1 MAEAKQAASGPLPQ
15 PAQRFGPTDLDRP
28 LQFEKGVGP
37 HRSERLAR
45 MGLRTARDMLL
56 HVPRRYEDRTRLA
69 PLAEL
74 EEGVEATVRARV
86 VKVKTGRPRR
96 GPMILTVHLED
107 DTGSVDA
114 VWFNQRYLAETLRE
128 GTEMVVT
135 GKPRLYRKKLQLSP
149 REYEILSSG
158 GETGPLF
165 EDDGEASDD
174 GASVT
179 PADLAAGRIV
189 PFYPLTEGVSQ
200 RFMRML
206 AHQVVSTTADSFP
219 EILPPSLRGKRGL
232 HSINETLREMHFPSS
247 TDSRDAARRRL
258 VYEELF
264 ILQTGL
270 ALLRAR
276 TKREPGRVLEVTPE
290 IDARIRR
297 RFPFEL
303 TAAQDRAVGDIAA
316 DLASGQPMNRLLQG
330 DVGSGK
336 TAVAV
341 YSMLAVV
348 ARGAQ
353 AAVMAPT
360 ELLAAQHARTLGRFL
375 KNSRVNVSLVTGALE
390 PSEKRAA
397 LEDIA
402 SGRAHIAVGTHA
414 LIEEK
419 VQFDDLGLVVM
430 DEQHKFGVMQRSRLK
445 EKGLN
450 PHVLVM
456 TATPIPRTLAL
467 AYFGDLDLSII
478 DELPPGR
485 GGCDTCVVK
494 ERERTKAY
502 RKVVRS
508 VKDGRQAYVVCPR
521 VEGGG
526 ILDDFDLSLDEGPN
540 IIRSATD
547 TKEKLERGPLKG
559 LSLGLLHGR
568 MSPEEK
574 ASAMEDFLAG
584 RTQVLV
590 STVVIEVGI
599 DVPNAT
605 VLVVEHAER
614 FGLAQLHQLR
624 GRVSR
629 GEHRGQ
635 CFLIADPKTEG
646 AVERLEALEETTDG
660 FRISEVDFRIR
671 GPGEFFGTRQSGLPE
686 LRFADILSDTGI
698 LKEAREDAFGLV
710 ESDPE
715 LAAEELAPLSERV
728 REVFAGRLEL
738 GAVG

>member
-1 MAEAKQAASGPLPQ
+1 
-15 PAQRFGPTDLDRP
+15 
-28 LQFEKGVGP
+28 VGP
-37 HRSERLAR
+37 HRAERLSGI
-45 MGLRTARDMLL
+45 GLRTARDMLL
-56 HVPRRYEDRTRLA
+56 HVPRRYADRTRLTCIA
-69 PLAEL
+69 DL
-74 EEGVEATVRARV
+74 EESVEATIRAVV
-86 VKVKTGRPRR
+86 VKVRSGRPRR
-96 GPMILTVHLED
+96 GPAVLTARLED
-107 DTGSVDA
+107 DSGSIDA

-135 GKPRLYRKKLQLSP
+135 GKPKLYRKKLQLSP
-149 REYEILSSG
+149 QEYEILSSG
-158 GETGPLF
+158 AET
-165 EDDGEASDD
+165 D
-174 GASVT
+174 T

-206 AHQVVSTTADSFP
+206 AHQVLATTADSFP
-219 EILPPSLRGKRGL
+219 EILPRQLREQRGL
-232 HSINETLREMHFPSS
+232 PSIGDALREMHFPSS
-247 TDSRDAARRRL
+247 IEAREEARRRL

-264 ILQTGL
+264 VLQAGL

-276 TKREPGRVLEVTPE
+276 TRSEPARVFEAAPE
-290 IDARIRR
+290 IDARIRK

-303 TAAQDRAVGDIAA
+303 TAAQDRTVKEITG
-316 DLASGQPMNRLLQG
+316 DLASARPMNRLLQG

-336 TAVAV
+336 TAVAL
-341 YSMLAVV
+341 YSMLSVV
-348 ARGAQ
+348 AHGAQ

-360 ELLAAQHARTLGRFL
+360 ELLAAQHSRTLGRFL
-375 KNSRVNVSLVTGALE
+375 EGSRVNVALVTGSIDPAAKREALE
-390 PSEKRAA
+390 E
-397 LEDIA
+397 IA
-402 SGRAHIAVGTHA
+402 SGRAQIAVGTHA
-414 LIEEK
+414 LIEEA
-419 VQFDDLGLVVM
+419 VEFRDLGLVVM

-467 AYFGDLDLSII
+467 AYFGDLDLSVI

-485 GGCDTCVVK
+485 GGCQTHVVR
-494 ERERTKAY
+494 ERDRTKAY
-502 RKVVRS
+502 RKVAKSVRE
-508 VKDGRQAYVVCPR
+508 GRQAYVVCPR
-521 VEGGG
+521 VEGDG
-526 ILDDFDLSLDEGPN
+526 ILDDFDLEEGPD

-547 TKEKLERGPLKG
+547 TKERLARGPLKG
-559 LSLGLLHGR
+559 LRLGLLHGR
-568 MSPEEK
+568 LSPEEK
-574 ASAMEDFLAG
+574 AEAMEGFIAA

-629 GEHRGQ
+629 GEHRGEAY
-635 CFLIADPKTEG
+635 LIADPKTEG
-646 AVERLEALEETTDG
+646 AVERLGALEETTDG
-660 FRISEVDFRIR
+660 FRISEADFRIR

-710 ESDPE
+710 EADAE
-715 LAAEELAPLSERV
+715 LAAEELAPLRERV

-738 GAVG
+738 GGVG